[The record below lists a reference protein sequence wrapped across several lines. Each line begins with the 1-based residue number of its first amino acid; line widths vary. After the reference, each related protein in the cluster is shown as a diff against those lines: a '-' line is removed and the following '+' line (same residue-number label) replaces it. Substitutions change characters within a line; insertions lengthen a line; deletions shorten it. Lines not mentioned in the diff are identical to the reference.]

1 MALSE
6 IKIEKLD
13 KVLQELA
20 IKRFEEFCML
30 AGVDKTQA
38 YVCIERRSGKSFG
51 AIAQSIG
58 ITKQAVNQRCKKC
71 P

>member
-1 MALSE
+1 MALSQ

-13 KVLQELA
+13 KALQEMA
-20 IKRFEEFCML
+20 ILRFEEFCML
-30 AGVDKTQA
+30 AGVDKMQA
-38 YVCIERRSGKSFG
+38 YVCIERGSGKSFG

-58 ITKQAVNQRCKKC
+58 VTKQAVSQRCKKC